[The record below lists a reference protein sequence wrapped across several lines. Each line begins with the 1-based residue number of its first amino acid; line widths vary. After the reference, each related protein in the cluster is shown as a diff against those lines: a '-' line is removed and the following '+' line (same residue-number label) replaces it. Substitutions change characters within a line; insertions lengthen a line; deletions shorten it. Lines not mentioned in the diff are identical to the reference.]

1 MTQDEANTMVL
12 IFLLGVIWSIVC
24 RAIQQ
29 HLSDHGNP
37 DRSSAGPVLHHSQSL
52 APSRADVGIGPSIGA
67 SEDSSDTDRDIDLI
81 RRIDPTFDV
90 GLFLD
95 SGRLVYEAIVM
106 GFAKG
111 DLDLL
116 GNLTSDEVYDE
127 FSQIIAQREQRGEQ
141 VELNFVCLKAA
152 DVEKV
157 SLFNKQAQITFK
169 FIAQLV
175 TATRD
180 EKGSVVDG
188 DPSKVSEVRDLWTFA
203 CDFASETPV
212 WKLIATDAA

>member
-1 MTQDEANTMVL
+1 MTQDEANAMVL
-12 IFLLGVIWSIVC
+12 IFLLGVIWSVIC
-24 RAIQQ
+24 KAFYE
-29 HLSDHGNP
+29 HLSDHNNSG
-37 DRSSAGPVLHHSQSL
+37 RSPASPILHQNQSL
-52 APSRADVGIGPSIGA
+52 APSHISVDIGRSTGA
-67 SEDSSDTDRDIDLI
+67 GGNPDDMDRDIDLI
-81 RRIDPTFDV
+81 RRIDPTFDF

-95 SGRLVYEAIVM
+95 SGRLVYEAIIM

-127 FSQIIAQREQRGEQ
+127 FSRIIAEREQRDEH

-152 DVEKV
+152 DIEKV

-175 TATRD
+175 MATRD
-180 EKGSVVDG
+180 ENGAVVDG
-188 DPSKVSEVRDLWTFA
+188 DPTKVSEVHDLWTFA